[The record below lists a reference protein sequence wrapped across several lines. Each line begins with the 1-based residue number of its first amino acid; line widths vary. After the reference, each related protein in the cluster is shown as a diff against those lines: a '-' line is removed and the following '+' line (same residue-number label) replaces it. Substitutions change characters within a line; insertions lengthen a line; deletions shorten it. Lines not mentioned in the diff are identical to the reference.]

1 MKKQLLFLTC
11 MAVLFGC
18 AKENLP
24 QRPDAA
30 IAVGQAKSR
39 FLTLDS
45 IQQLAAELPECFG
58 EGALTRSGYTKSVAD
73 LFPLN
78 DILRSSATKSG
89 ETDDAEY
96 HRYDGQ
102 PRRADVYGDDTG
114 IRRRAACA

>member
-1 MKKQLLFLTC
+1 MMKKQLLFLTC

-45 IQQLAAELPECFG
+45 IRRGCAD
-58 EGALTRSGYTKSVAD
+58 ALRIYEIRGRPLSAKRYTS
-73 LFPLN
+73 F
-78 DILRSSATKSG
+78 LR
-89 ETDDAEY
+89 
-96 HRYDGQ
+96 H
-102 PRRADVYGDDTG
+102 
-114 IRRRAACA
+114 

>member
-1 MKKQLLFLTC
+1 MMKKQLLFLTC

-45 IQQLAAELPECFG
+45 IQQLAAELPAD
-58 EGALTRSGYTKSVAD
+58 ALRIYEIRGRPLSVERYTS
-73 LFPLN
+73 F
-78 DILRSSATKSG
+78 LR
-89 ETDDAEY
+89 
-96 HRYDGQ
+96 H
-102 PRRADVYGDDTG
+102 
-114 IRRRAACA
+114 

>member
-1 MKKQLLFLTC
+1 MKKQLLFLAC

-24 QRPDAA
+24 QRPDAT

-89 ETDDAEY
+89 ETDDIFKL
-96 HRYDGQ
+96 
-102 PRRADVYGDDTG
+102 DDYETTTVHVSG
-114 IRRRAACA
+114 LTVRWIIQLQ

>member
-58 EGALTRSGYTKSVAD
+58 EGALTRSGYTKSVAA
-73 LFPLN
+73 LFPLS
-78 DILRSSATKSG
+78 DILRSSATNREKQTTQKSLKIFTWSITPTT
-89 ETDDAEY
+89 EASRFLPPT
-96 HRYDGQ
+96 
-102 PRRADVYGDDTG
+102 P
-114 IRRRAACA
+114 